1 MNRNYLCFFTLLL
14 SAAIPHNV
22 YSQDN
27 RPKIDYYINE
37 SNLGAGLGIDYGGI
51 GFKYTFN
58 PEKHLGLFAAAGYN
72 FVGLGYNVG
81 GQYRFNPGDKFCFY
95 FTLMYGY
102 NAAIKVI
109 NASRYDKIYYG
120 PSTGAGL
127 ELHLYR
133 RWSFFNFELLYMQR
147 SREFNDT
154 YNRISGNQQSTS
166 LPVNIPLGISAGFH
180 FRID

>member
-1 MNRNYLCFFTLLL
+1 MIRNYLFLFAFQVLVSL
-14 SAAIPHNV
+14 NV

-27 RPKIDYYINE
+27 RPKIDYYTNE
-37 SNLGAGLGIDYGGI
+37 SNLGVGVGIDYGGI
-51 GFKYTFN
+51 GFRYTFS

-81 GQYRFNPGDKFCFY
+81 GQYRFNPGNKFCFY
-95 FTLMYGY
+95 FIMMYGY

-109 NASRYDKIYYG
+109 NVSRYDKIYYG
-120 PSTGAGL
+120 PSTGAGF
-127 ELHLYR
+127 ELHLNR
-133 RWSFFNFELLYMQR
+133 RWSFFNFELLYMHR

-154 YNRISGNQQSTS
+154 YNRIIGNSSTS
-166 LPVNIPLGISAGFH
+166 SLPGNIPLGISAGFH